1 VPSPS
6 APATLVAR
14 AITKHFGPH
23 LVLDRVSCTIPPG
36 ARLGIVAPNGTGKS
50 TLLRILA
57 ALEVADSGVVELLPD
72 TATVGYLAQE
82 PERRGDES
90 VRGALARRTGVSD
103 ADVSL
108 THAAAALGEGGPSAH
123 DRYERAL
130 DRYLALGAA
139 DFDARLG
146 EVAADVG
153 LATRLL
159 DAPTSALSG
168 GEAARVSLA
177 AILLA
182 RFDVLLLD
190 EPTNDLDFDGLAR
203 LEQMV
208 CEWRGALAV
217 VSHDRAFLERVVT
230 DVLELDAHAHTAA
243 EFHGGWSAYGEE
255 RATARRH
262 AEEAHAQYVEQ
273 RDALTS
279 RARRERNWAQQ
290 GVAKVRRSGE
300 TDKFIRHF
308 RTASSEQLAA
318 RAKRTERQLDRLD
331 VVDKPWEGWE
341 LRFDIAA
348 TDKGSA
354 RALALTE
361 AVVAREGSAF
371 VLGPV
376 SVEIAAGERVHV
388 AGANGSGKSTL
399 IGALLGTVP
408 MTSGARHV
416 GPGVRL
422 GTLDQA
428 RRAFERA
435 PTLLDGLVVATGLPL
450 SEARSLAAKF
460 GLGADHVMRRPATL
474 SPGERTRAELALL
487 MARGVNGLVLDEPT
501 NHLDLEAIEQL
512 EGALGRFRGTLVV
525 VSHDRRF
532 LESLALTRSIELA
545 AGRVARDGH

>member
-6 APATLVAR
+6 SPATLVAR
-14 AITKHFGPH
+14 AISKHFGPH

-57 ALEVADSGVVELLPD
+57 GLEPADSGAVELLPD
-72 TATVGYLAQE
+72 RATVGYLAQE

-90 VRGALARRTGVSD
+90 VRAALARRTGVSD
-103 ADVSL
+103 ADTAL
-108 THAAAALGEGGPSAH
+108 ARAAAALGDTDRGAH

-146 EVAADVG
+146 DIAADVG
-153 LATRLL
+153 LAARLL
-159 DAPTSALSG
+159 DAPTGALSG

-230 DVLELDAHAHTAA
+230 DVLELDGHAHTAA
-243 EFHGGWSAYGEE
+243 EFHGGWRAYGEE

-273 RDALTS
+273 RDALAG
-279 RARRERNWAQQ
+279 RARREREWAQQ

-318 RAKRTERQLDRLD
+318 RAKRTERQLERLD

-341 LRFDIAA
+341 LRFDIAT

-354 RALALTE
+354 RALALTD
-361 AVVAREGSAF
+361 AVVVREGSSF

-399 IGALLGTVP
+399 IGALLGTVA
-408 MTSGARHV
+408 MTSGLRHI

-422 GTLDQA
+422 GTLDQT
-428 RRAFERA
+428 RGAFDRA
-435 PTLLDGLVVATGLPL
+435 PTLLDGLVAATGLPL

-460 GLGADHVMRRPATL
+460 GLGADHVTRRPATL

-487 MARGVNGLVLDEPT
+487 MARGVNCLVLDEPT

-512 EGALGRFRGTLVV
+512 ESALGRFGGTLVV

-532 LESLALTRSIELA
+532 LDALDLTRTVTLA
-545 AGRVARDGH
+545 AGKVVQDGV